1 MVDDFEDL
9 LGDEADLGETND
21 AAEAFDS
28 RVEARRARREA
39 RRQEREEAGEVDTRL
54 EQVVKGVSAT
64 WLSKALRMDLA
75 QVKQRLSSVTPMH
88 GAKNQAHYD
97 MKVAM
102 PHLVDP
108 IVDVEEYIRTMDKKN
123 LPPSMTEAFWR
134 GMKTRLDALEKA
146 KQLWPTIKVVEGFG
160 IVFKLLRGQ
169 TNLWVDTL
177 DEQEE
182 MSDAQRELILTLID
196 ALYEDIY
203 NALHD
208 FTKEHATRT
217 ELEWL
222 EDYLN
227 ENG

>member
-9 LGDEADLGETND
+9 LGDAADLGEPD
-21 AAEAFDS
+21 EAAEAFDA
-28 RVEARRARREA
+28 RVEARRARREERKQA
-39 RRQEREEAGEVDTRL
+39 REDAGDYDTRL

-75 QVKQRLSSVTPMH
+75 TVKQRLSAVTPMH

-134 GMKTRLDALEKA
+134 GQKVRLEALEKA
-146 KQLWPTIKVVEGFG
+146 GQLWSTTRVVEGFG
-160 IVFKLLRGQ
+160 LVFKLLRGQ
-169 TNLWVDTL
+169 TTLWVDTL

-182 MSDAQRELILTLID
+182 MSDDQRQLILTLID
-196 ALYEDIY
+196 ALYGDIY
-203 NALHD
+203 SALKD
-208 FTKEHATRT
+208 FTEEHATRT

-222 EDYLN
+222 EEYLN